1 VPNYLNEV
9 QFTINDGFYIWYS
22 HFDSIYFDQNIES
35 KLSNRNSRKIFL
47 EKNIWFLE
55 LILARCF
62 KCWLGWEHC
71 GLLPKTILN
80 GTRPLVSGN
89 DQTEVAHYALLP
101 LNIWNSRLN
110 VNAYANKLNQSSTR
124 NEITL
129 SRSAAR
135 VIEKPMKQYH
145 KYYIKYNNISF

>member
-1 VPNYLNEV
+1 MTA
-9 QFTINDGFYIWYS
+9 FTSGTVILTRNILTKIS
-22 HFDSIYFDQNIES
+22 SQSCQIEIVEKYF
-35 KLSNRNSRKIFL
+35 SR
-47 EKNIWFLE
+47 KNIWFLE
-55 LILARCF
+55 LILARSF
-62 KCWLGWEHC
+62 KCWWGWEHC

-124 NEITL
+124 NEIAL
-129 SRSAAR
+129 SRSAVR

-145 KYYIKYNNISF
+145 KYYIKYNNIPF

>member
-1 VPNYLNEV
+1 MTRNILTKISSQDWPIEKVIFENISSEKYV
-9 QFTINDGFYIWYS
+9 YFYRI
-22 HFDSIYFDQNIES
+22 DNILGCS
-35 KLSNRNSRKIFL
+35 
-47 EKNIWFLE
+47 
-55 LILARCF
+55 F
-62 KCWLGWEHC
+62 KRWWGWEHC

-89 DQTEVAHYALLP
+89 DRTEVAHYAFLP

-124 NEITL
+124 NEIAL
-129 SRSAAR
+129 SRSAAW

-145 KYYIKYNNISF
+145 KYYIKYNNIPF

>member
-1 VPNYLNEV
+1 MTA
-9 QFTINDGFYIWYS
+9 FTSGTVILTRNILTKIS
-22 HFDSIYFDQNIES
+22 SQNCQIEIVEKYF
-35 KLSNRNSRKIFL
+35 SR
-47 EKNIWFLE
+47 KNIWFLE

-124 NEITL
+124 NEIAL
-129 SRSAAR
+129 SRSAVR